1 MEDRIVEILNN
12 VEGISTSD
20 GLLYCGCPAAYAKFV
35 GTFYSSIEKKAQDI
49 EDAYNGEDYESF
61 TIKVHSLKSTSRI
74 IGMRELSDMAQQL
87 EYAGKN
93 SDTEFIK
100 ENVGGF
106 LELYRSYIDKLSV
119 LDELKKDAD
128 EGKEL
133 IPDEELQDAL
143 KALAETVPAM
153 DYDAVEMILA
163 EVNKYRLPENAR
175 DVFAQIDKHLK
186 NMEWDELSRLISE
199 TSI

>member
-1 MEDRIVEILNN
+1 MEDKIVEILNN

-20 GLLYCGCPAAYAKFV
+20 GLLYCGCPAAYAKFA
-35 GTFYSSIEKKAQDI
+35 GTFYSSIEKKAKDI
-49 EDAYNGEDYESF
+49 EDAYKGEDYESF

-87 EYAGKN
+87 EYAGKDG
-93 SDTEFIK
+93 DTEFIK
-100 ENVGGF
+100 ENIDGF
-106 LELYRSYIDKLSV
+106 LANYRSYIEKLSV

-133 IPDEELQDAL
+133 IPDDELQDAL
-143 KALAETVPAM
+143 KALAEVIPAM

-175 DVFAQIDKHLK
+175 DAFAQMDKHLK
-186 NMEWDELSRLISE
+186 NMEWDELSRLVSEIS
-199 TSI
+199 I